1 MIPPVRR
8 WRVRFLRQGQTVA
21 DVRVDTVNRR
31 FARWLALEKF
41 PAGRLLGT
49 ETKVSPATETCPAA
63 VSACDSA
70 SYSRVK

>member
-8 WRVRFLRQGQTVA
+8 WRVRFLRAGQTVE

-49 ETKVSPATETCPAA
+49 ETKVSPAKQTCPAA
-63 VSACDSA
+63 VPACNSSA
-70 SYSRVK
+70 YSRMK

>member
-8 WRVRFLRQGQTVA
+8 WRVRFLRSGQTVA

-41 PAGRLLGT
+41 PSGRLLGT
-49 ETKVSPATETCPAA
+49 ETKVS
-63 VSACDSA
+63 
-70 SYSRVK
+70 RMK